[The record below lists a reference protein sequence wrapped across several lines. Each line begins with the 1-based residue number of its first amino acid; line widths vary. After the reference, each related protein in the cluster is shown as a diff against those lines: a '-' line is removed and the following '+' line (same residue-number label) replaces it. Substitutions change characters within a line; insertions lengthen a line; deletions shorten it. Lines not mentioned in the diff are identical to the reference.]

1 MLTVTAR
8 SAPSMEPGQ
17 RPSGAPGGDG
27 GLNSM
32 DGTSSIVVLTLP
44 TVVSIEHERT
54 KDPEE
59 Q

>member
-1 MLTVTAR
+1 
-8 SAPSMEPGQ
+8 
-17 RPSGAPGGDG
+17 
-27 GLNSM
+27 M